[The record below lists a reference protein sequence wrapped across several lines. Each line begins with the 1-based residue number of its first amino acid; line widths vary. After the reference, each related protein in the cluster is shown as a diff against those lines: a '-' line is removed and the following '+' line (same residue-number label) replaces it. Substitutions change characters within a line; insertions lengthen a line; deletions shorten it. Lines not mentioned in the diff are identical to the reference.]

1 MNWRALW
8 CAVAVTAGAPGVA
21 AAQDVDSAAAAVGIY
36 RPVLPTD
43 TMRPPGVPPDSVARD
58 SALGDSLRGTPPSD
72 TLARGRPGT
81 DSLADTTRDSLPD
94 STRATTV
101 RADSL
106 ARTDTSATR
115 RGKQNAL
122 QPSEERDVAD
132 TSLTARMDA
141 TRGGGLRR
149 ADYLDLRNTAR
160 LSGSYRT
167 FLSLIDRSR
176 LGRLL
181 TGSTGVTILAPN
193 DSAFAKL
200 PPDELAR
207 LRNNASARDA
217 WLGTLIFNGDM
228 KSADFAKAGDV
239 RSRGGTVV
247 HFSSA
252 DGGVRAGQA
261 VLVQP
266 NLVARNG
273 VLHGIDRVTVTR
285 ATSASP

>member
-8 CAVAVTAGAPGVA
+8 CVVAVTAGAPGMA

-43 TMRPPGVPPDSVARD
+43 TMRPPGAPPDSVARD
-58 SALGDSLRGTPPSD
+58 SALGDTLPGTPD
-72 TLARGRPGT
+72 TLARGRLGA

-94 STRATTV
+94 STRANTV

-122 QPSEERDVAD
+122 QPSEQRDVDD

-167 FLSLIDRSR
+167 FISLIDHSR

-181 TGSTGVTILAPN
+181 TGTTGVTILAPN

-200 PPDELAR
+200 PPDVLAR

-247 HFSSA
+247 HFSS
-252 DGGVRAGQA
+252 DEGGVRAGQA

-273 VLHGIDRVTVTR
+273 VLHGIDRVTVTS